1 MNLEYIFKWQL
12 IFTFLFL
19 IGMSGCTESEPTL
32 TVEKVEVREIPF
44 QIIRGGV
51 NDLIS
56 RVNLPYFDE
65 NNQLYWNSDQKN
77 PHICTCMISPV
88 LVRYHEVILL
98 KPRVDLCD
106 CQNKSLSSSKLIGL
120 DEQENIVWQ
129 RELIKGTS
137 HERVIGTTP
146 QAIVLSTLEVIEP
159 KTGTVLEP
167 LITEPNRKWAK
178 YGFHPATAAA
188 FRRKTKDFI
197 LFGAEYSLFSS
208 QGGLYLFNPKQEV
221 RTLIKKAQQASPFPF
236 LIFLSNRLLQI
247 RNLALSED
255 ERFAFLAQSWET
267 RGSVQVEFALFDL
280 KTKQT
285 IFEERLE
292 DGCSSDPIIVVGK
305 QGHVAIYYRKK
316 RKHIIVHYMISPYTG
331 ET

>member
-1 MNLEYIFKWQL
+1 MFKWQL

-19 IGMSGCTESEPTL
+19 IGMSGCTESGPTIP
-32 TVEKVEVREIPF
+32 VEKVEVIEIEFPPEP
-44 QIIRGGV
+44 RKTYPV
-51 NDLIS
+51 S
-56 RVNLPYFDE
+56 RINRPYFDE
-65 NNQLYWNSDQKN
+65 KNQLQWNSDQKN

-197 LFGAEYSLFSS
+197 LFGAEYSLFST

-236 LIFLSNRLLQI
+236 LIFLSNWLLQI
-247 RNLALSED
+247 RNIALSEN

-267 RGSVQVEFALFDL
+267 RGPSHVEFAIFDIE
-280 KTKQT
+280 KKRTVFK
-285 IFEERLE
+285 ERLE
-292 DGCSSDPIIVVGK
+292 NDCFHPDAIIVVGK
-305 QGHVAIYYRKK
+305 NGHVAMSCDCK
-316 RKHIIVHYMISPYTG
+316 RKHIIVHYRILPHKG
-331 ET
+331 ETKI